1 MEINGVEVEF
11 NPTDWKETEREEKAR
26 ATFRSNITSVRGL
39 PPKESIKKGCSLV
52 IKYFDDAY
60 GKGTGRK
67 VLGAE
72 TDFMKCVA
80 AMTESIVQVAKIQ
93 KEIIDA
99 VERLDNVAVTSPTAN
114 DGTYR
119 GN

>member
-11 NPTDWKETEREEKAR
+11 NPTDWQETEREEKAR
-26 ATFRSNITSVRGL
+26 ATFREEIASVRGL
-39 PPKESIKKGCSLV
+39 SGADALKRGCFLV
-52 IKYFDDAY
+52 VKYFDSAY